1 MTKYKYE
8 IIDDK
13 DGSNVM
19 GEGQV
24 VYEDNAYIAM
34 YPVPVVGQKPVK
46 DLAVGES
53 TLQTY
58 NRSGTRG
65 VYRVTRVE

>member
-8 IIDDK
+8 IVDRDDT
-13 DGSNVM
+13 D
-19 GEGQV
+19 EGQV
-24 VYEDNAYIAM
+24 LYEDAAYKALCPK
-34 YPVPVVGQKPVK
+34 PVTYKKPVK

-53 TLQTY
+53 TLQVY
-58 NRSGTRG
+58 NRRGKRG

>member
-8 IIDDK
+8 IVDRDDT
-13 DGSNVM
+13 D
-19 GEGQV
+19 EGQV
-24 VYEDNAYIAM
+24 IYEDAAYKALCPK
-34 YPVPVVGQKPVK
+34 PVTYKKPVK

-53 TLQTY
+53 TLQVY
-58 NRSGTRG
+58 NRRGKRG